1 MERSGLGDA
10 VSRRLRRL
18 DGMLGVDDGRR
29 TGRRWMIPAAV
40 LISTILAFLV
50 ISAITR
56 APLEVSLPNG
66 VVIAGVMAG
75 LAIAC
80 MSPNGDSASTD
91 DPPGGGDDPT
101 PVLGSPGGPWVVVA
115 HLGRAPSEPPG
126 DPAPVPPGQREPV
139 TATRP

>member
-1 MERSGLGDA
+1 

-18 DGMLGVDDGRR
+18 DGLLGIDDGRR

-40 LISTILAFLV
+40 LIGTILAFLV
-50 ISAITR
+50 IGAITH
-56 APLEVSLPNG
+56 APLEVTLPNG

-80 MSPNGDSASTD
+80 MNPNGDSASTD
-91 DPPGGGDDPT
+91 DPPGGDGPT

-115 HLGRAPSEPPG
+115 HLGRAPVEPPG
-126 DPAPVPPGQREPV
+126 DPSPVPPGQREAV